1 MKATFYFGA
10 SPFISLRPQTNLRLN
25 ETDSIHQTE
34 RNRIKSVLV
43 SYSRVELKTFHI
55 ISFIHMVETRLSHA
69 RALFRPI
76 KLLERKAGVIH
87 LAPLLLCVC
96 WVDLLEIFRV
106 GKRLC
111 GFKVTFPYF
120 PVTYIKNLLKKYSS
134 ASQSSFSAT
143 DIIRLN
149 FCPDEFSRTRA
160 ARNLK
165 YARKSCI
172 NFNLNVSAT
181 SLKLKKL

>member
-120 PVTYIKNLLKKYSS
+120 PVTYIKKFVEKVFLRQSKQFQCYRHYSFKFLPGRIF
-134 ASQSSFSAT
+134 AHPGCA
-143 DIIRLN
+143 
-149 FCPDEFSRTRA
+149 
-160 ARNLK
+160 
-165 YARKSCI
+165 KSEIC
-172 NFNLNVSAT
+172 A
-181 SLKLKKL
+181 